1 LDLFYPIYEESWDQ
15 EILHNTFLLDR
26 GHFVSYSTPMRFPFE
41 KQWTIPDHPP
51 SNPGC
56 FVIPSYALKDRS
68 TPTKPTIAQIELA
81 VALWERFPNSSLI
94 MCTGDNQRLGLSNAS
109 VMAAYAVRL
118 GVPAANVIE
127 EDQSLNTYENL
138 YYAMQIIRERNF
150 QQPTL
155 VTLDLYTRRAVA
167 TARKMGWGD
176 FYWLSVYSSGEP
188 AYGYK
193 WFQTHSRFT
202 LYLYELLAMVYSK
215 MMGWV

>member
-1 LDLFYPIYEESWDQ
+1 
-15 EILHNTFLLDR
+15 
-26 GHFVSYSTPMRFPFE
+26 MRFPFE
-41 KQWTIPDHPP
+41 KGWTIPDNPP
-51 SNPGC
+51 SHPDC
-56 FVIPSYALKDRS
+56 FIIPSYALKDRF
-68 TPTKPTIAQIELA
+68 TPTRPTKAQIELA
-81 VALWERFPNSSLI
+81 AEWWKRFPYSSLI

-118 GVPAANVIE
+118 GVPAENVIE

-138 YYAMQIIRERNF
+138 YYAMEIIRAKNL

-167 TARKMGWGD
+167 TARKMGWED
-176 FYWLSVYSSGEP
+176 FYWLSVYSRGEP

-215 MMGWV
+215 LVGWV